1 MTNSVKRTSIFAAAA
16 ALLAGCSPRPEDVAN
31 GDDPIKA
38 LSASVLSTR
47 YQGPYWVQQRQAKSD
62 VWQQAVAYCTPERV
76 REYPNC
82 QPVAAAAAAERN
94 AQRAD
99 SALRSIGS
107 GRSGTRPT
115 RGQEF

>member
-1 MTNSVKRTSIFAAAA
+1 MTIPVARFSVVAGTV
-16 ALLAGCSPRPEDVAN
+16 ALLAGCAPRPQDVAD

-38 LSASVLSTR
+38 LASSAPSTR
-47 YQGPYWVQQRQAKSD
+47 YQGPYWVEQRRTKSD

-82 QPVAAAAAAERN
+82 QPVAASAEAERS

-99 SALRSIGS
+99 SALRSIGA
-107 GRSGTRPT
+107 GAAGTRPA
-115 RGQEF
+115 RKQEF